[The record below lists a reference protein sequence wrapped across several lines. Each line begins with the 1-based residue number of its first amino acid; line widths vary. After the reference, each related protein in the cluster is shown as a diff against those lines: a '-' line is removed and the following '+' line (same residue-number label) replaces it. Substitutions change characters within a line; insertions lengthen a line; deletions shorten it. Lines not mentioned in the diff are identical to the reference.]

1 MTRTAPHGNAKGAAV
16 CFAEA
21 RIAAEAAEAVQQR
34 QAARRV
40 AEHSRD
46 VDDCRDLLLMLGLSG
61 ITSSAEPHSAHP
73 VRDDQTVASTFPEA
87 LGVLRST
94 EGARR

>member
-1 MTRTAPHGNAKGAAV
+1 MTRPDSTKGAAV

-21 RIAAEAAEAVQQR
+21 RVAAEHAEAAQQR

-46 VDDCRDLLLMLGLSG
+46 VDDCRDLLLMLGLAAAAGSRSARQDRVQAFPG
-61 ITSSAEPHSAHP
+61 VSSEASALTSP
-73 VRDDQTVASTFPEA
+73 
-87 LGVLRST
+87 
-94 EGARR
+94 